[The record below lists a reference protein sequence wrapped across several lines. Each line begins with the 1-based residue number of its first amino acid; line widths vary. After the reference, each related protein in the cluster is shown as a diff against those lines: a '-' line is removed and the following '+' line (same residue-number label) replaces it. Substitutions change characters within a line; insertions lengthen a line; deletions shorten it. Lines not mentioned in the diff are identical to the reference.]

1 MAAHPDILDQPEPL
15 GKWLAGS
22 MLLHVTVAAALLAHN
37 FIGRSRIQMGDPNG
51 GGFGAVAVN
60 TVASIPLPAKT
71 GPVNPVANDTKSFVP
86 TPPPK
91 AKAKPQPK
99 LPPPD
104 ADAIAIGK
112 LWKNRPKEAAPPAN
126 KFREQQKYNENQ
138 LYSAAGQAVNTPMY
152 GRTGAGGVGI
162 GNSSPFGSQFG
173 YYANI
178 LQQTVARNWKTG
190 GIDPRISAA
199 PAVTVKF
206 TIQRDGSVAPGSVE
220 IRQRSGIAPL
230 DYSAQRAVLDSA
242 PFPPLPQGFPR
253 SSADVELTFEL
264 RR

>member
-1 MAAHPDILDQPEPL
+1 MVAHADIFDQPEPL

-22 MLLHVTVAAALLAHN
+22 VALHISIAAALLAHN
-37 FIGRSRIQMGDPNG
+37 FIGPGRIQMGDPRG

-86 TPPPK
+86 TPPAKTKPEPK
-91 AKAKPQPK
+91 VKAPAP
-99 LPPPD
+99 
-104 ADAIAIGK
+104 DAIAIGK
-112 LWKNRPKEAAPPAN
+112 FAKRKPAAVAAAPSN
-126 KFREQQKYNENQ
+126 KFREQQKFAENQ
-138 LYSAAGQAVNTPMY
+138 LYSNVGQAANTPMY

-162 GNSSPFGSQFG
+162 GNSSPFGTQFG

-190 GIDPRISAA
+190 DLDARISSA
-199 PAVTVKF
+199 PAVTLTF
-206 TIQRDGSVAPGSVE
+206 TIQRDGSVAPGSVR
-220 IRQRSGIAPL
+220 ITQRSGIVPL
-230 DYSAQRAVLDSA
+230 DFSAQRAILDSS

-253 SSADVELTFEL
+253 SQADVELTFEL